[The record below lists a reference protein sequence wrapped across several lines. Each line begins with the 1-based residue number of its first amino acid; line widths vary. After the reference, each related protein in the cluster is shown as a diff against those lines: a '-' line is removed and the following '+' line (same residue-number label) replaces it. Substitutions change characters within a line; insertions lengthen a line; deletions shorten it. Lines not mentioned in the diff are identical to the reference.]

1 MQEVPGASEVV
12 GEEEEEESPRH
23 SHCQVHQTAQH
34 TTSLGEGG
42 GRERERGG
50 GEGGR
55 EGGREGGG
63 VFKPSPHCAAVA
75 RAHSVGE
82 EEEGAEEHGWVEREV
97 CSHSHPQS

>member
-1 MQEVPGASEVV
+1 MPQPLPGTP
-12 GEEEEEESPRH
+12 GCP
-23 SHCQVHQTAQH
+23 VHHLA
-34 TTSLGEGG
+34 GG
-42 GRERERGG
+42 GRGEGEREGGRGG
-50 GEGGR
+50 ER

-63 VFKPSPHCAAVA
+63 VFKPSPHCAAVV